1 MIPTVK
7 SPLDYWFLT
16 YEEEIKSNNNK
27 NRNNVNT
34 FLKILIKHYYVLG
47 TVLSILFNL
56 GFIRSGSYS

>member
-16 YEEEIKSNNNK
+16 YEEEIKSDNNK

>member
-16 YEEEIKSNNNK
+16 YEEEIKSDNNK

-34 FLKILIKHYYVLG
+34 FLKILIKHYDVLG